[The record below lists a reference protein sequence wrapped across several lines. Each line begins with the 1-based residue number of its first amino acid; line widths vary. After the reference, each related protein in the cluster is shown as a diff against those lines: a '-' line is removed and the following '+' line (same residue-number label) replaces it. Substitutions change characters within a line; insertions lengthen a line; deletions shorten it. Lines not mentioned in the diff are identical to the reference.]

1 MTAKR
6 VLILHPDIAADAPP
20 EDLDTLVQVEA
31 IEAALKSR
39 RQVVTK
45 AAFTREPEALAAI
58 IRSHSADV
66 VFNLVESVDGSGRE
80 SAIVPAMLD
89 ALGVKYTGAGGIE
102 LAATCDKPLTK
113 RMLRDTGLPT
123 PDWAEP
129 PDWEGLNDATRYI
142 VKSALEDASVGLDD
156 DSVVMGAAK
165 IRARAAACE
174 KQFGGRWFAEAYV
187 HGREFN
193 VAVLQSSQGPR
204 ILPLAEMTF
213 QEWQPGRVKIV
224 GYRAKWDDD
233 SFESTRTVRAFGLE
247 HSEPGLAAEL
257 RALARQTWNLLGVNG
272 YARID
277 FRVDEKGRPTILEV
291 NPNPC
296 LSPDA
301 GFAAA
306 AARAGLNYE
315 LLMAHIVETALN
327 EPR

>member
-1 MTAKR
+1 VTPR
-6 VLILHPDIAADAPP
+6 HILILHPDITPDAPP

-31 IEAALKSR
+31 IEAVLKAR
-39 RQVVTK
+39 RQIVSR
-45 AAFTREPEALAAI
+45 AAFTRDPDGLAAI
-58 IRSHSADV
+58 IKSHSADV

-113 RMLRDTGLPT
+113 RILRDAGLPT
-123 PDWAEP
+123 PDWSEP
-129 PDWEGLNDATRYI
+129 PGWEGLNDVTRYI

-156 DSVVMGAAK
+156 DSVVTGAAK
-165 IRARAAACE
+165 VRARAAACE

-193 VAVLQSSQGPR
+193 VAVLQRGSGPQ

-233 SFESTRTVRAFGLE
+233 SFDSTRTVRAFGLE
-247 HSEPGLAAEL
+247 ESEPALAAEL
-257 RALARQTWNLLGVNG
+257 SDLARRTWNLLGING

-277 FRVDEKGRPTILEV
+277 FRIDEQGRPTILEV

-306 AARAGLNYE
+306 AERTGLSYE
-315 LLMAHIVETALN
+315 RLMAHIVDTALT